1 MLLTM
6 RAHSA
11 CPLPIPKWRSAV
23 VTTLPAPPSALPL
36 VYSDISN
43 CQSMAVTTVVGNLDA
58 GNLAAAVSAR
68 ERNDER
74 AISRNPAPATTE
86 ISVRRRAGSKGVGVN
101 ALVVGLKSSVVSGS
115 SPAISARVHAPRQL
129 RHPVQLDE
137 EARPSLTRLHPGSG
151 ALRCSLSDPLCCLAM
166 GARMTRAIRLAGEAL
181 SCLLL
186 GSCGAVAR
194 EPCTITAAVIPAS
207 ATADH
212 RLPPPGNLV
221 QFSAASTVTGNCP
234 LMPDHMG
241 SWSTSDAVNTSISNQ
256 PSTRGLAMCLD
267 ATPTP
272 ATVAYSGTVRGRAF
286 TPATLTCK

>member
-1 MLLTM
+1 
-6 RAHSA
+6 
-11 CPLPIPKWRSAV
+11 
-23 VTTLPAPPSALPL
+23 
-36 VYSDISN
+36 
-43 CQSMAVTTVVGNLDA
+43 
-58 GNLAAAVSAR
+58 
-68 ERNDER
+68 
-74 AISRNPAPATTE
+74 
-86 ISVRRRAGSKGVGVN
+86 
-101 ALVVGLKSSVVSGS
+101 
-115 SPAISARVHAPRQL
+115 
-129 RHPVQLDE
+129 
-137 EARPSLTRLHPGSG
+137 
-151 ALRCSLSDPLCCLAM
+151 
-166 GARMTRAIRLAGEAL
+166 MTWAIRLAGEAL